1 MLVIATIGPSTNEK
15 LILRDII
22 DSGANMIRLNFSHGR
37 LEEFEEKVNIA
48 RSIKSDIEIMQDLS
62 GSKIRVSDK
71 LPYIIKLYHGEE
83 VFFCGEDSYKKR
95 GHNFAFGSKKVIPL
109 NISKNILN
117 TNKIRSLSMKDNT
130 MLFEVL
136 NKTED
141 LIKVKVIKGGVVRA
155 GKGCNIKGINRS
167 KIPLSEKDRSDILWG
182 INHNVDVV
190 CQSFVES
197 PSDIK
202 KVKSYIKEVNMNFNP
217 KIWAKVETPIGVKN
231 IEYILKEVDGVVIGR
246 GDLIPE
252 SNIEDTPIYE
262 SKVIESCV
270 KNNKEV
276 IVATHLLNSM
286 KNGRKPELPEVEGI
300 YNFVNSGVSGFLL
313 AVETSIG
320 KVPIKTVDFLT
331 KIIKKYSKE

>member
-37 LEEFEEKVNIA
+37 LDEFEENINIA
-48 RSIKSDIEIMQDLS
+48 KSIKSDIKIMQDLS

-71 LPYIIKLYHGEE
+71 LPYIIKLYNGEE

-95 GHNFAFGSKKVIPL
+95 GYNSAFGSKKIIPL
-109 NISKNILN
+109 NISKRILN
-117 TNKIRSLSMKDNT
+117 SNKVKSISMKDNT
-130 MLFEVL
+130 MNFEVL
-136 NKTED
+136 DKTDEW
-141 LIKVKVIKGGVVRA
+141 IKTKVIKGGVVRA
-155 GKGCNIKGINRS
+155 GKGCNIKGLDRS
-167 KIPLSEKDRSDILWG
+167 KIPLSLKDRKDILWG

-197 PSDIK
+197 PSDVK
-202 KVKSYIKEVNMNFNP
+202 KVKSYIKEVNRNFNP
-217 KIWAKVETPIGVKN
+217 KIWAKVETPIGIKN
-231 IEYILKEVDGVVIGR
+231 IDYILKEVDGVVIGR

-252 SNIEDTPIYE
+252 GSIEDTPIYE
-262 SKVIESCV
+262 NKVIEACV

-286 KNGRKPELPEVEGI
+286 KNGRKAELPEVESI
-300 YNFVNSGVSGFLL
+300 YNFVNCGVSGFLL
-313 AVETSIG
+313 AGETSIG